1 MLEIFS
7 IVLPIFLIIFLG
19 YLSRA
24 SGKLGEHAASELNK
38 AVVWIF
44 LPALLFKICAT
55 SHISEVWNTGFVISY
70 VLGCILVFFA
80 ILFWRL
86 AQKHHLVVASIDGLS
101 AAYANTG
108 YIGIPLCVLIFGEFG
123 LKPAMIA
130 TLVVVVA
137 VFAVAVTFIEF
148 ALQKTG
154 NVVQTIT
161 HVFWALLKNPI
172 VIAPIL
178 GFMWAATGY
187 QIATPLMHLLDMLA
201 IETSPCALISLG
213 LFLAKKQ
220 TSVQTRSFIPLVV
233 TKLIVQPL
241 ITAFFA
247 IVVFKLPTAW
257 AHSAIILSALPTGTG
272 PYMLAELYKTDAKT
286 ISQSILWS
294 TILSIIS
301 LSVLLTLFN
310 S

>member
-70 VLGCILVFFA
+70 VMGCILVFFA

-86 AQKHHLVVASIDGLS
+86 AQKYHLVVASIDGLS

-201 IETSPCALISLG
+201 IATSPCALISLG

>member
-86 AQKHHLVVASIDGLS
+86 AQKYHLVVASIDGLS

-201 IETSPCALISLG
+201 IATSPCALISLG